1 MFINSILN
9 NKGMKR
15 LLQVLIIALILIPLA
30 SAGEIVHV
38 DVSKEDNFVALNER
52 DVLAFSLKGG
62 EHKLMIRK
70 VDVKAVDLTMFTDI
84 NRPKS
89 NEDDNLPYYFTLK
102 VREETANLDVDKDHE
117 NDATVSIL
125 DVSGKKVLLS
135 IKEYQEKDTGDVSG
149 NAVKN
154 GFDIKDIGLS
164 SIIWTVLLLVIA
176 VFLLLFVLKK
186 RSTS

>member
-62 EHKLMIRK
+62 EHKLMLRK
-70 VDVKAVDLTMFTDI
+70 VDGKAVDLTMFTDI

-102 VREETANLDVDKDHE
+102 VGEETANLDVDKDHE
-117 NDATVSIL
+117 NDATISIL
-125 DVSGKKVLLS
+125 DVSGKKALLS

-149 NAVKN
+149 NAVKDE
-154 GFDIKDIGLS
+154 FDIKDFGLS